1 MRPVFVER
9 VLKEMLASGQLR
21 LDDRILAVCSD
32 SAERD
37 LFLSIGFR
45 DVTISN
51 LDPRLGE
58 EDCKPYRA
66 SYQNAMSLTFEDQV
80 FDFAFVSDG
89 LHHCSSPHRA
99 LVEMYRVAGK
109 GIIVIESR
117 DSLLM
122 RAAVALGLS
131 QEYEVSAVQYNNG
144 ELGGVDNSEIPN
156 FIYRWTE
163 REFVKSIRANH
174 PVGQHRFR
182 FMYGFNVPGFSMR
195 SDRVARAVKLGL
207 GLVSGILSVVARR
220 QGNAFAMIA
229 LRPALPGDLWPW
241 LSLESGRVRMRKVGS
256 PDSGQPPC

>member
-9 VLKEMLASGQLR
+9 VLREMLESGQLR

-45 DVTISN
+45 EVTISN
-51 LDPRLGE
+51 LDPRLS
-58 EDCKPYRA
+58 EDHCKPYRA
-66 SYQNAMSLTFEDQV
+66 SCQNAMSLTFEDRA

-109 GIIVIESR
+109 GVIVIESR

-131 QEYEVSAVQYNNG
+131 QEYEVSAVQYNNS

-174 PVGQHRFR
+174 PVGRHRFH
-182 FMYGFNVPGFSMR
+182 FVYGFNVPGFSMR
-195 SDRVARAVKLGL
+195 SDRVAKAVKLGL
-207 GLVSGILSVVARR
+207 NLMAGVLSLIARR

-229 LRPALPGDLWPW
+229 LRPTVPADLWPW
-241 LSLESGRVRMRKVGS
+241 LSLENGKVRMRKPSS
-256 PDSGQPPC
+256 PGPGQPPR

>member
-1 MRPVFVER
+1 MRPAFVEK
-9 VLKEMLASGQLR
+9 VLREMLASGQLR
-21 LDDRILAVCSD
+21 LEDRILAVCSD

-45 DVTISN
+45 EVTISN
-51 LDPRLGE
+51 LDPRLRE

-66 SYQNAMSLTFEDQV
+66 SYQNAMSLTFEDKA
-80 FDFAFVSDG
+80 FDFSFVSDG

-109 GIIVIESR
+109 GVIVIESR

-174 PVGQHRFR
+174 PVGRHRFH
-182 FMYGFNVPGFSMR
+182 FVYGFNVPGFSMR
-195 SDRVARAVKLGL
+195 SDRVAKAVKLGL
-207 GLVSGILSVVARR
+207 RLMSGILSVIARR

-241 LSLESGRVRMRKVGS
+241 LSLENGEVRIRK
-256 PDSGQPPC
+256 QPPG